1 MRGAP
6 LRGLRV
12 ALSFVGVFTSLDALG
27 LLADLFVPKR
37 NSAVAWPGT
46 HAASDGAHKRFSAR
60 PNLAVRLDRA
70 VPMGVNNCHRLASRR
85 AWIFVER
92 TRSNRSADTCDP
104 VACGRG
110 RIADWRGALDESA
123 AHGAIK
129 SSRGRA
135 ASRIGR
141 ATFSS
146 LSS

>member
-1 MRGAP
+1 LRGAP
-6 LRGLRV
+6 FRGLRV
-12 ALSFVGVFTSLDALG
+12 ALSFLDVFTSLDALG
-27 LLADLFVPKR
+27 LLADLLVPKR

-46 HAASDGAHKRFSAR
+46 HAASDGAYQRFGAR

-70 VPMGVNNCHRLASRR
+70 VPMGVNSSHRLASRR

-92 TRSNRSADTCDP
+92 TRTNRSAHTWDP

-123 AHGAIK
+123 AHGEIK

-146 LSS
+146 FSS